1 VTDQNYILE
10 KDIVSIPQNIK
21 DSVIRIAVVEDDK
34 TVRDGLQMLL
44 NGSPGFSC
52 VAAYGNG
59 EDALAELPEVNPDV
73 VLMDINLP
81 GMSGIE
87 CIIALKEQNLT
98 MLFIMLTV
106 FENSDAIF
114 QSLSAGASGYL
125 LKQTPPAKLLESIQD
140 VYHGGSPMS
149 GEIARKVVQS
159 FQHPAAAAK
168 QLPGLTKREDEILS
182 YLVKGYFYKEIAG
195 LLFISTETVRTH
207 IRNIYEKLQVRT
219 RTEAILKYLNK

>member
-1 VTDQNYILE
+1 MV
-10 KDIVSIPQNIK
+10 VSQNINEN
-21 DSVIRIAVVEDDK
+21 VIRIAIVEDDK

-59 EDALAELPEVNPDV
+59 EDAVAGLPEVNPDV

-81 GMSGIE
+81 GMNGIE
-87 CIIALKEQNLT
+87 CIISLKEQKLP

-106 FENSDAIF
+106 FENTDAIF

-159 FQHPAAAAK
+159 FQHQAATSK
-168 QLPGLTKREDEILS
+168 QLPGLTKREEEILS

>member
-1 VTDQNYILE
+1 VIDQQIILQ
-10 KDIVSIPQNIK
+10 KDIMSVSQTINEN
-21 DSVIRIAVVEDDK
+21 VIRIAIVEDDK

-44 NGSPGFSC
+44 NGSSGFSC
-52 VAAYGNG
+52 VAAYSNG
-59 EDALAELPEVNPDV
+59 EDALAGLPEVNPDV

-81 GMSGIE
+81 GMNGIE
-87 CIIALKEQNLT
+87 CIIALREQNLS

-114 QSLSAGASGYL
+114 QSLSAGASGYM

-140 VYHGGSPMS
+140 VFHGGSPMS

-159 FQHPAAAAK
+159 FQHPAAVNN
-168 QLPGLTKREDEILS
+168 QIVGLTKREEEILS

-219 RTEAILKYLNK
+219 RTEAILKFLNK